1 MRQTHRYA
9 VRGLSALAVGAL
21 GVTLAVPASAGLAA
35 EPPTPGSEWGV
46 MQERPPLSQSQ
57 DPGAGPTVQ
66 APKLASGANGS
77 TLASAAAT
85 PGWVLHGAGW
95 GHGLGMSQ
103 FGAYEMARAGYSAQ
117 QILGHYY
124 TGTSYTKVK
133 DSDWV
138 NVNVVYGASTFSSK
152 PTALTGS
159 GAFTLTFAD
168 KVMKG
173 VAGDTVAYKVVNGL
187 VEASCSTCSPAKLSG
202 PQGILRWD
210 DRTDQGDAATSG
222 PTLMAIGGTQYRD
235 GAAIITPRPV
245 AKGQV
250 PTTLNAV
257 MQVRI
262 HDEYL
267 DYLAESPWSWS
278 IEALKA
284 QAAAARGYVLRK
296 HDAGIRSTC
305 NCHVYDTTA
314 DQVYGGYPSSG
325 NRTYWPNWQ
334 KAVRASGESTTGYV
348 SEYNGSIIDAFYSS
362 SSGGRTEN
370 NEDVWYSLATGTAT
384 PIGYLRGVSDSWS
397 LKASN
402 PARAWRQVTSG
413 YSMAS
418 VFGLP
423 DVARLDLSNR
433 TRNGG
438 IKSATATSSS
448 GATRTITGD
457 QFRMIAASGT
467 SFSSRVNSTMIRHLT
482 QRLGG
487 DNRYAVGAAVARTV
501 APGATSVVIASGEN
515 TNLPD
520 ASVAGP
526 LASTLNAPLLLT
538 SKDRLPDDTGAELSR
553 RGSVLKTAYL
563 IGGEG
568 AVSPTVVTQLQQRG
582 LTVVRVAGADRY
594 TTAAAVAREIGKR
607 RTVSAVMLA
616 GGFGLADALSGSG
629 PASALKEP
637 ILLTPADRMAPATA
651 AAMTDLGVKYV
662 HVVGGTAVVGQGV
675 EDGLKKDK
683 TVRRLGG
690 DNRYQVSAAIAGY
703 FRGQMPST
711 SEMVI
716 TSGQDA
722 SLVDS
727 LVAGT
732 RRSLMV
738 LVSPTSL
745 PDTAA
750 EAMQR
755 TPGLETVTAVGGT
768 AVVSNGVLT
777 KASKS

>member
-9 VRGLSALAVGAL
+9 ARGLSALAVGAL
-21 GVTLAVPASAGLAA
+21 GVTLAIPATAGLAA
-35 EPPTPGSEWGV
+35 EPPTPGPEWGV

-57 DPGAGPTVQ
+57 DPDAGPTVES
-66 APKLASGANGS
+66 PSLASGANAS
-77 TLASAAAT
+77 TLAAAATT

-103 FGAYEMARAGYSAQ
+103 YGAYEMARAGYSAQ

-124 TGTSYTKVK
+124 SGTTYSKVT

-138 NVNVVYGASTFSSK
+138 NVNVVYGASAVTTVSQ
-152 PTALTGS
+152 ALASGG
-159 GAFTLTFAD
+159 GAFTVTLGG
-168 KVMKG
+168 KVMSGK
-173 VAGDTVAYKVVNGL
+173 AGSEYAVSFSVSNSVVK
-187 VEASCSTCSPAKLSG
+187 ASCSSCSPTSVTGTAQAPLAV
-202 PQGILRWD
+202 IRWD
-210 DRTDQGDAATSG
+210 DRADAGLPATKGD
-222 PTLMAIGGTQYRD
+222 TLMKVGGTWYKD
-235 GAAIITPRPV
+235 GAAIIS
-245 AKGQV
+245 AKSAS
-250 PTTLNAV
+250 TLNAV

-278 IEALKA
+278 LEALKA
-284 QAAAARGYVLRK
+284 QAAAARGYVLK
-296 HDAGIRSTC
+296 KQPTLRSTC

-334 KAVRASGESTTGYV
+334 KAVRATGESTTGYV
-348 SEYNGSIIDAFYSS
+348 SKYGGSIISAFYSS
-362 SSGGRTEN
+362 SSGGRTED
-370 NEDVWYSLATGTAT
+370 NEDVWGGD

-397 LKASN
+397 LKTSN

-413 YSMAS
+413 SSMAG

-423 DVARLDLSNR
+423 DVARLDLSDR
-433 TRNGG
+433 TTNGG
-438 IKSATATSSS
+438 VERATATSSS
-448 GATRTITGD
+448 GATSTITGD
-457 QFRMIAASGT
+457 QFRMVAASGS

-501 APGATSVVIASGEN
+501 AAGAGSVVIASGEN
-515 TNLPD
+515 SNLPD

-538 SKDRLPDDTGAELSR
+538 QRAKLPDETGAELSR
-553 RGSVLKTAYL
+553 RGSVVKTAYVV
-563 IGGEG
+563 GGEA
-568 AVSPTVVTQLQQRG
+568 AVSSTVVDQLKSRG
-582 LTVVRVAGADRY
+582 LTVVRVAGANRY
-594 TTAAAVAREIGKR
+594 TTAAEVAREIGRR

-616 GGFGLADALSGSG
+616 GGFGLADALAGSG

-637 ILLTPADRMAPATA
+637 ILLTSADRLAPATSA
-651 AAMTDLGVKYV
+651 AIADLGAKYV
-662 HVVGGTAVVGQGV
+662 HIVGGTAVVGQGV
-675 EDGLKKDK
+675 EDELRKST

-690 DNRYQVSAAIAGY
+690 DNRYEVSATIASY

-738 LVSPTSL
+738 LVAPTSL
-745 PDTAA
+745 PDTAT

-755 TPGLETVTAVGGT
+755 TPALETVTAVGGT
-768 AVVSNGVLT
+768 AVVSNSVLT
-777 KASKS
+777 KAARS

>member
-9 VRGLSALAVGAL
+9 ARGLSALAVGAL
-21 GVTLAVPASAGLAA
+21 GVTLAIPATAGLAA
-35 EPPTPGSEWGV
+35 EPPTPGPEWGV

-57 DPGAGPTVQ
+57 DPDAGPTVES
-66 APKLASGANGS
+66 PSLASGANAS
-77 TLASAAAT
+77 TLAAAATT

-103 FGAYEMARAGYSAQ
+103 YGAYEMARAGYSAQ

-124 TGTSYTKVK
+124 SGTAYTKVD

-138 NVNVVYGASTFSSK
+138 NVNVVYGASTVTTVSQ
-152 PTALTGS
+152 ALVTG
-159 GAFTLTFAD
+159 GGDFTVSLGG
-168 KVMKG
+168 KVMSGK
-173 VAGDTVAYKVVNGL
+173 AGDAVYYSVSNSVVK
-187 VEASCSTCSPAKLSG
+187 ASCSACSPTSVTGTSSAPLAV
-202 PQGILRWD
+202 IRWD
-210 DRTDQGDAATSG
+210 DRADAGLPATKGD
-222 PTLMAIGGTQYRD
+222 TLMKVGGTWYKD
-235 GAAIITPRPV
+235 GAAIV
-245 AKGQV
+245 SAKSAS
-250 PTTLNAV
+250 TLNAV
-257 MQVRI
+257 LQVRI

-278 IEALKA
+278 LEALKA

-325 NRTYWPNWQ
+325 NRYYWPNWQ
-334 KAVRASGESTTGYV
+334 KAVRASGEATTGYV
-348 SEYNGSIIDAFYSS
+348 SEYNGSIIQAFYSS

-370 NEDVWYSLATGTAT
+370 NEDVWYDLSTGTAD
-384 PIGYLRGVSDSWS
+384 PVGYLRGVSDSWS
-397 LKASN
+397 LKPSN
-402 PARAWRQVTSG
+402 PAAAWRQVTSG
-413 YSMAS
+413 SSMAG

-433 TRNGG
+433 TANGG

-467 SFSSRVNSTMIRHLT
+467 SYSSRVNSTMIRHLT

-526 LASTLNAPLLLT
+526 LASTLGSPLLLT
-538 SKDRLPDDTGAELSR
+538 SKDRLPDETGAELSR
-553 RGSVLKTAYL
+553 RGSVLKTAYVV
-563 IGGEG
+563 GGEG
-568 AVSPTVVTQLQQRG
+568 AVSATVVAQLQQRG

-594 TTAAAVAREIGKR
+594 QTAAAVAREIGKR
-607 RTVSAVMLA
+607 RTVTAVMLA
-616 GGFGLADALSGSG
+616 GGFGLADALAGSG

-637 ILLTPADRMAPATA
+637 ILLTPADSLAPATSS
-651 AAMTDLGVKYV
+651 AMTDLGAKYV
-662 HVVGGTAVVGQGV
+662 HIVGGTAVVSQGV
-675 EDGLKKDK
+675 EDTLRKDK

-690 DNRYQVSAAIAGY
+690 DNRYDVSATIANY

-711 SEMVI
+711 AEMVI

-745 PDTAA
+745 PATAA
-750 EAMQR
+750 ETMQR

-768 AVVSNGVLT
+768 AVVANGVLT
-777 KASKS
+777 RASRS

>member
-1 MRQTHRYA
+1 MENRHRYA
-9 VRGLSALAVGAL
+9 ARGLSALAVGAL
-21 GVTLAVPASAGLAA
+21 GVTLAIPATAGHAA
-35 EPPTPGSEWGV
+35 EPPTPGPEWGV

-57 DPGAGPTVQ
+57 DPDAGPTVQ
-66 APKLASGANGS
+66 SPSLASGANGS
-77 TLASAAAT
+77 TLASAATT
-85 PGWVLHGAGW
+85 PSWVLHGAGW

-103 FGAYEMARAGYSAQ
+103 YGAYEMAKAGYSAQ

-124 TGTSYTKVK
+124 SGTTYSKVK

-138 NVNVVYGASTFSSK
+138 NVNVVYGASSVTTVSS
-152 PTALTGS
+152 ALSSGG
-159 GAFTLTFAD
+159 GAFTVALGGKTMTG
-168 KVMKG
+168 K
-173 VAGDTVAYKVVNGL
+173 AGDAVSFSVSNSVVK
-187 VEASCSTCSPAKLSG
+187 ASCSACTPTSLTGAQAVLS
-202 PQGILRWD
+202 WD
-210 DRTDQGDAATSG
+210 DRTAAATG
-222 PTLMAIGGTQYRD
+222 PTLMKIGGTQYRD
-235 GAAIITPRPV
+235 GAAIIK
-245 AKGQV
+245 AKSAS
-250 PTTLNAV
+250 TLNAV

-278 IEALKA
+278 LEALKA
-284 QAAAARGYVLRK
+284 QAAAARGYVMKK
-296 HDAGIRSTC
+296 HAAGIRSTC

-334 KAVRASGESTTGYV
+334 NAVRATGEPDTGYV
-348 SEYNGSIIDAFYSS
+348 SKYGSSIISAFYSS
-362 SSGGRTEN
+362 SSGGRTED
-370 NEDVWYSLATGTAT
+370 NEDVWGGD

-397 LKASN
+397 LKTSN

-413 YSMAS
+413 SSLAG

-423 DVARLDLSNR
+423 DVARLDLSDR
-433 TRNGG
+433 TSNGG
-438 IKSATATSSS
+438 VERATATSSG
-448 GATRTITGD
+448 GATRSITGD
-457 QFRMIAASGT
+457 QFRMVAASGT

-501 APGATSVVIASGEN
+501 AAGASSVVIASGEN

-538 SKDRLPDDTGAELSR
+538 QRAKLPAETGAELSR
-553 RGSVLKTAYL
+553 RGSVLKTAYVV
-563 IGGEG
+563 GGTG
-568 AVSPTVVTQLQQRG
+568 AVDQTVVAELQRRG
-582 LTVVRVAGADRY
+582 LTVVRVAGPDRY
-594 TTAAAVAREIGKR
+594 ATAAQVAREIGKK
-607 RTVSAVMLA
+607 RTVTAVMMA
-616 GGFGLADALSGSG
+616 GGFGLADALAGSG

-637 ILLTPADRMAPATA
+637 ILLTPADRLAPATSS
-651 AAMTDLGVKYV
+651 AMADLGAKYV
-662 HVVGGTAVVGQGV
+662 HIVGGTAVVGQGV
-675 EDGLKKDK
+675 EDELRKSK

-690 DNRYQVSAAIAGY
+690 DNRYAVSATIANY

-711 SEMVI
+711 AEMVI

-738 LVSPTSL
+738 LVTPTSL
-745 PDTAA
+745 PATAA

-755 TPGLETVTAVGGT
+755 TPALETVTAVGGT
-768 AVVSNGVLT
+768 AVVSNSVLSR
-777 KASKS
+777 AAKS